1 MKTSILFKAESRKG
15 FGKGASR
22 ELRRQGR
29 LPGVLYGKGQE
40 PISFSLDERAF
51 VLQFQKGGITHK
63 LAKIELDGKEYFV
76 LPREVQ
82 LHPVSDKPE
91 HVDFLKVDAK
101 SRVRVDIPV
110 RVLNADKC
118 AGVKLGGA
126 INIVRH
132 EIEMLCVPD
141 SIPSYIEVDVLEMEI
156 GDSLHISHV
165 TLPEGVTPTITD
177 RDFTIITVA
186 GRKADTD
193 GAADAA
199 AAAAAAAAGAA
210 AAPGAVAAPAAAG
223 AAGAAAP
230 KAAPKK

>member
-1 MKTSILFKAESRKG
+1 MKTNIVFKAETRKG
-15 FGKGASR
+15 LGKGASR
-22 ELRRQGR
+22 ELRRQSR

-40 PISFSLDERAF
+40 PISFSMPEKEFL
-51 VLQFQKGGITHK
+51 LQYAKGGITHK
-63 LAKIELDGKEYFV
+63 LVKIELEGKEYFV

-82 LHPVSDKPE
+82 LHPVTDKPE

-110 RVLNADKC
+110 RVLNAEKC
-118 AGVKLGGA
+118 VGVKLGGA

-132 EIEMLCVPD
+132 EIEMFCAPD
-141 SIPSYIEVDVLEMEI
+141 SIPSYIEVDIIDMEI

-165 TLPEGVTPTITD
+165 KLPAGVTPTITD

-199 AAAAAAAAGAA
+199 AAAAAAAASTAA
-210 AAPGAVAAPAAAG
+210 AAP

-230 KAAPKK
+230 AAAKAAPKK